1 MTLGWGILGTGD
13 IARQFA
19 EDIRHAADAAL
30 LAVGSRRLETAEAFA
45 GLHDVPRAYASY
57 EALLADPDIG
67 AVYVATP
74 HPFHFECVMACID
87 AGKAVLCEK
96 PLGMNAAQT
105 AAMIDAA
112 HEKGVFLMEGVWSL
126 FFPAMAKVRELIATG
141 AIGTVRMMRAD
152 FCFRIPFDATFRLFA
167 PALGGGALLDVGV
180 YPLALAQMVYGAEPT
195 SVKTHVN
202 LAATGVDEQAVM
214 TLHYANGAMAS
225 LACASRVAMPQEALI
240 AGTSGYIRIPERFSQ
255 PDALVLVVDGKEERL
270 TFPRTGYGYHLEI
283 EAATR
288 CIAEGALECGV
299 ATHAASLSVANTA
312 DRIRKGWGLRYP
324 NELAVWPPVPA
335 DP

>member
-1 MTLGWGILGTGD
+1 MTLRWGILGTGD

-19 EDIRHAADAAL
+19 EDIGHAAGAAL
-30 LAVGSRRLETAEAFA
+30 AAVGSRRPETAEAFA
-45 GLHDVPRAYASY
+45 RRHGVARAYPSY
-57 EALLADPDIG
+57 AALLDDPAID

-74 HPFHFECVMACID
+74 HPCHFECVMAAID

-96 PLGMNAAQT
+96 PLAMNAVQA

-112 HEKGVFLMEGVWSL
+112 RAKGVFLMEGLWSH
-126 FFPAMAKVRELIATG
+126 FFPAMAKVRETIAAG

-152 FCFRIPFDATFRLFA
+152 FCFRIPFDPSFRLFA

-180 YPLALAQMVYGAEPT
+180 YPLALAQMIYGAEPV

-202 LAATGVDEQAVM
+202 LAATGVDEQAAIA
-214 TLHYANGAMAS
+214 LHYANGAMAL
-225 LACASRVAMPQEALI
+225 LACASRVAMPQEAVI
-240 AGTSGYIRIPERFSQ
+240 AGADGYIRIPERFSQ
-255 PDALVLVVDGKEERL
+255 PDAVVVVRNGKEERFD
-270 TFPRTGYGYHLEI
+270 FPRTGYGYHLEI

-288 CIAEGALECGV
+288 CIADGKLECAV
-299 ATHAASLSVANTA
+299 ASHAATLAVAHTA
-312 DRIRKGWGLRYP
+312 DRIRTSWGLRYP
-324 NELAVWPPVPA
+324 AEGALWPPAPA